1 VTYTAADARQ
11 QLLDTV
17 ATATEE
23 LGLALAALGEAYEHL
38 DEHSAERL
46 EEDLFRPLQAAY
58 GRAQRTHREF
68 GVRHELPTRTFQPAS
83 RRAPS
88 TGVKGLLDEAVAA
101 AGKADTALAAL
112 QDSMLPIEVG
122 DAELRAGL
130 QEVRAL
136 LSDLSR
142 RSRELVRTFG
152 R

>member
-11 QLLDTV
+11 QLLDTL

-68 GVRHELPTRTFQPAS
+68 AVRHELPTRTFQPAS